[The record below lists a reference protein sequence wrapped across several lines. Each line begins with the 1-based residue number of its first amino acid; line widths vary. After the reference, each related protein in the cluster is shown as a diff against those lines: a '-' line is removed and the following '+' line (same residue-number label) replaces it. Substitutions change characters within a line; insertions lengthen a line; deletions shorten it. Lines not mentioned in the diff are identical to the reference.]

1 MTLSRN
7 KLYIFI
13 ITACLAG
20 YIWLYWSLS
29 NLSKIN
35 TEIEVCLIKNIT
47 TIPCPSCGSTRSVLA
62 ITQGNFNEAFFI
74 NPLGYILA
82 FIMFFIPFWIFFDF
96 ILKKETF
103 LNIYQ
108 KAESI
113 LKRPII
119 SIPLLIFI
127 LINWAWNIIKG
138 L

>member
-13 ITACLAG
+13 ITACLTG

-29 NLSKIN
+29 NLYKIN

-127 LINWAWNIIKG
+127 LINWAWNIVKG

>member
-13 ITACLAG
+13 IIACLAG

-29 NLSKIN
+29 KLSKIN

-82 FIMFFIPFWIFFDF
+82 FIMFFIPIWIFFDF
-96 ILKKETF
+96 VLKKETF

>member
-29 NLSKIN
+29 KTSKVN
-35 TEIEVCLIKNIT
+35 TEIELCLIKNIT
-47 TIPCPSCGSTRSVLA
+47 SLPCPSCGSTRSVIA
-62 ITQGNFNEAFFI
+62 ITQGNLNEAFFI

-82 FIMFFIPFWIFFDF
+82 FIMFFIPIWIFFDF

-103 LNIYQ
+103 LGFYH

-119 SIPLLIFI
+119 SIPIMTFI